1 MILLVYLAA
10 ASENPFPV
18 RNSVIPEESVSNGPR
33 CLDRATKDSSG
44 MTVHLV
50 ALGLSDAV
58 LVDSIIEVT
67 KIYKSYKN
75 INLT

>member
-1 MILLVYLAA
+1 
-10 ASENPFPV
+10 
-18 RNSVIPEESVSNGPR
+18 
-33 CLDRATKDSSG
+33 